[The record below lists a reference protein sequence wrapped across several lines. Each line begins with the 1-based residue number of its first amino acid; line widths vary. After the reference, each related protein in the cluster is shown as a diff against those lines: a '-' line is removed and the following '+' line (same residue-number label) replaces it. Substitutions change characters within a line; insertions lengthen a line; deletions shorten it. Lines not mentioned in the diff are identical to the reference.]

1 MANQNQYVRINE
13 GAGSTS
19 NIIKERDK
27 VQSIFQK
34 KHFGTDQIK
43 MPASKVHYN
52 SELQSFIF
60 IKRHV
65 NNRDLKC
72 TGKI

>member
-27 VQSIFQK
+27 VQAIFQNK
-34 KHFGTDQIK
+34 KHNSGPIK
-43 MPASKVHYN
+43 
-52 SELQSFIF
+52 Q
-60 IKRHV
+60 KRQF
-65 NNRDLKC
+65 
-72 TGKI
+72 